1 MKKKTSLADEMKKF
15 REDKKY
21 YIVALFILGI
31 LGLIFPVIP
40 GLLLIGL
47 GMMLISPK
55 HGEALLEKI
64 RKWLNS
70 FLVILKYR

>member
-1 MKKKTSLADEMKKF
+1 MKKKSSLIDEMKKF
-15 REDKKY
+15 REEKKY
-21 YIVALFILGI
+21 YIIALFILGI

-47 GMMLISPK
+47 GIMLISPK

-64 RKWLNS
+64 KKWFNS
-70 FLVILKYR
+70 ILVKFRF